1 MLVGYARVSTAEQ
14 NPDHQT
20 DALLRAG
27 VTPGDIY
34 VDHASGAKA
43 SRPKLDLVLRIL
55 QGGDVLVVTRLDR
68 LGRSVLHLVTLGAQL
83 RERGVGLK
91 VVEQGI
97 DTATAEGRAMFGM
110 LSVLAELQRELIVAN
125 NRDGLAAAR
134 ARGHR
139 GGRPSKLTPD
149 QAALAQ
155 RLYDAG
161 EHTVAQIADM
171 LGIPRSTIYGHL
183 NKATVG
189 TRPHAQKTAAAMSPA
204 VHPSPDIG
212 PAGDGHTHEPALTP
226 RTSRACPSCGHEP
239 ITREEATTQRADLA
253 VTWLST
259 DPHRPGQLLPRQHC
273 RHCQPHHP
281 VVDIACEVCGDGPI
295 LTGDLASETVD
306 AGTPPKPVQ
315 QWLAADGWQLT
326 PEPLCP
332 DHRTESASCLPSACA
347 SGSSSEKHHRA
358 LPASAAAPS
367 HSPYADRSA

>member
-27 VTPGDIY
+27 VTRNDIH

-43 SRPKLDLVLRIL
+43 SRPKLDLILRL
-55 QGGDVLVVTRLDR
+55 LRDGDVLVVTRLDR

-125 NRDGLAAAR
+125 TRDGLAAAR
-134 ARGHR
+134 ARGRR
-139 GGRPSKLTPD
+139 GGRPPKL
-149 QAALAQ
+149 
-155 RLYDAG
+155 
-161 EHTVAQIADM
+161 
-171 LGIPRSTIYGHL
+171 S
-183 NKATVG
+183 TVG
-189 TRPHAQKTAAAMSPA
+189 TRPHAQKTAAT
-204 VHPSPDIG
+204 PSP
-212 PAGDGHTHEPALTP
+212 PVSVSPPSAGAAVNGHTRDPASAP
-226 RTSRACPSCGHEP
+226 RPSRACPSCGHEP
-239 ITREEATTQRADLA
+239 TTREEATTQRADLTL
-253 VTWLST
+253 TWLGA

-273 RHCQPHHP
+273 HHCQPHGP
-281 VVDIACEVCGDGPI
+281 VVDIACAVCGDGPI
-295 LTGDLASETVD
+295 LAGALATAATD

-326 PEPLCP
+326 PELLCP
-332 DHRTESASCLPSACA
+332 DHIPPAHR
-347 SGSSSEKHHRA
+347 SS
-358 LPASAAAPS
+358 
-367 HSPYADRSA
+367 